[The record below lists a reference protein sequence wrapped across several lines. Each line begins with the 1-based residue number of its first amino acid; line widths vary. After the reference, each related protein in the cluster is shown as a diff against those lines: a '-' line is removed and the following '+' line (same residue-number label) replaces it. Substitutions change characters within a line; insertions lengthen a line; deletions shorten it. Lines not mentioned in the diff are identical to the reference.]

1 MSKMVMILN
10 LLCHVDVK
18 TMGFLN
24 KALNKAKELDEKQRE
39 YFEKEKEKNEIKKQE
54 KERIKDGEDIIKRI
68 MGSNM
73 MRNVQ
78 FNNQIIN
85 QGVSTFKI
93 NSVWGKVNKQIKKE
107 LHEGT
112 VELRDIPERINQILA
127 QYANPE
133 KIEKKNKKIPR
144 ELVKAGVEDRDF
156 SCVLYEERRSGF
168 NNKKEN
174 LVKGFCYVNE
184 DKLVIKK
191 LSFFKSR
198 DLGDKVIPYG
208 NINAIDYDKQVVGRT
223 SGIVIS
229 VSGFKPIVLQG
240 ATDENFQLL
249 NDAWL
254 NFNKK
259 SNESVQKIVET
270 NTLTNADELLKYAE
284 LYEKGLLTDEE
295 FAAMKKKII
304 EK

>member
-1 MSKMVMILN
+1 
-10 LLCHVDVK
+10 
-18 TMGFLN
+18 MGFLD

-133 KIEKKNKKIPR
+133 KIEKKNKKIQR

>member
-1 MSKMVMILN
+1 M
-10 LLCHVDVK
+10 DVK
-18 TMGFLN
+18 TMEFLN

-133 KIEKKNKKIPR
+133 KIEKKNKKIQR

>member
-18 TMGFLN
+18 TMGFLD

-133 KIEKKNKKIPR
+133 KIEKKNKKIQR

-240 ATDENFQLL
+240 ASDENFQLL

>member
-18 TMGFLN
+18 TMRFLN

-133 KIEKKNKKIPR
+133 KIEKKNKKIQR

-270 NTLTNADELLKYAE
+270 DTLTKSDELLKYAE

>member
-1 MSKMVMILN
+1 MILN

-18 TMGFLN
+18 TMRFLN

-133 KIEKKNKKIPR
+133 KIEKKNKKIQR

>member
-18 TMGFLN
+18 TMGFLD

-93 NSVWGKVNKQIKKE
+93 NFVWGKVNKQIKKE

-133 KIEKKNKKIPR
+133 KIEKKNKKIQR

>member
-18 TMGFLN
+18 TMGFLD

-133 KIEKKNKKIPR
+133 KIEKKNKKIQR

-156 SCVLYEERRSGF
+156 SCVLYESRRSGF

>member
-1 MSKMVMILN
+1 MVMILN

-18 TMGFLN
+18 TMRFLN

-133 KIEKKNKKIPR
+133 KIEKKNKKIQR

-270 NTLTNADELLKYAE
+270 DTLTKSDELLKYAE

>member
-1 MSKMVMILN
+1 ME
-10 LLCHVDVK
+10 
-18 TMGFLN
+18 FLN

-133 KIEKKNKKIPR
+133 KIEKKNKKIQR

-259 SNESVQKIVET
+259 SNESVQIVET

>member
-1 MSKMVMILN
+1 M
-10 LLCHVDVK
+10 
-18 TMGFLN
+18 
-24 KALNKAKELDEKQRE
+24 
-39 YFEKEKEKNEIKKQE
+39 
-54 KERIKDGEDIIKRI
+54 
-68 MGSNM
+68 
-73 MRNVQ
+73 
-78 FNNQIIN
+78 
-85 QGVSTFKI
+85 
-93 NSVWGKVNKQIKKE
+93 
-107 LHEGT
+107 
-112 VELRDIPERINQILA
+112 
-127 QYANPE
+127 
-133 KIEKKNKKIPR
+133 KNKKIQR

>member
-133 KIEKKNKKIPR
+133 KIEKKNKKIQR

-223 SGIVIS
+223 SGIVFS
-229 VSGFKPIVLQG
+229 VYVFKPIVLQG

-270 NTLTNADELLKYAE
+270 NTLTKSDELLKYAE

>member
-1 MSKMVMILN
+1 ME
-10 LLCHVDVK
+10 
-18 TMGFLN
+18 FLN

-133 KIEKKNKKIPR
+133 KIEKKNKKIQR

-174 LVKGFCYVNE
+174 RVKGFCYVNE

>member
-1 MSKMVMILN
+1 M
-10 LLCHVDVK
+10 DVK

-133 KIEKKNKKIPR
+133 KIEKKNKKIQR

>member
-1 MSKMVMILN
+1 M
-10 LLCHVDVK
+10 DVK
-18 TMGFLN
+18 TMEFLN

-133 KIEKKNKKIPR
+133 KIEKKNKKIQR
-144 ELVKAGVEDRDF
+144 ELLKAGVEDRDF

>member
-1 MSKMVMILN
+1 ME
-10 LLCHVDVK
+10 
-18 TMGFLN
+18 FLN

-133 KIEKKNKKIPR
+133 KIEKKNKKIQR

-270 NTLTNADELLKYAE
+270 NTLTKSDELLKYAE

>member
-1 MSKMVMILN
+1 MILN

-18 TMGFLN
+18 TMRFLN

-127 QYANPE
+127 QYANHE
-133 KIEKKNKKIPR
+133 KIEKKNKKIQR

-270 NTLTNADELLKYAE
+270 NTLTKSDELLKYAE

>member
-1 MSKMVMILN
+1 M
-10 LLCHVDVK
+10 DVK
-18 TMGFLN
+18 TMGFLD

-133 KIEKKNKKIPR
+133 KIEKKNKKIQR

-174 LVKGFCYVNE
+174 RVRGFCYVNE

>member
-18 TMGFLN
+18 TMGFLD

-133 KIEKKNKKIPR
+133 KIEKKNKKIQR

-156 SCVLYEERRSGF
+156 SWVLYEERRSGF

>member
-18 TMGFLN
+18 TMGFLD

-133 KIEKKNKKIPR
+133 KIEKKNKKIQR

-270 NTLTNADELLKYAE
+270 NTLTNADELLKYVE

>member
-1 MSKMVMILN
+1 M
-10 LLCHVDVK
+10 DVK
-18 TMGFLN
+18 TMGFLD

-133 KIEKKNKKIPR
+133 KIEKKNKKIQR

>member
-1 MSKMVMILN
+1 MILN

-93 NSVWGKVNKQIKKE
+93 NSIWGKVNKQIKKE

-133 KIEKKNKKIPR
+133 KIEKKNKKIQR

>member
-1 MSKMVMILN
+1 M
-10 LLCHVDVK
+10 DVK
-18 TMGFLN
+18 TMGFLD

-73 MRNVQ
+73 MKNVQ

-133 KIEKKNKKIPR
+133 KIEKKNKKIQR

>member
-18 TMGFLN
+18 TMGFLD

-107 LHEGT
+107 LYEGT

-133 KIEKKNKKIPR
+133 KIEKKNKKIQR

>member
-1 MSKMVMILN
+1 M
-10 LLCHVDVK
+10 DVK
-18 TMGFLN
+18 TMEFLN

-112 VELRDIPERINQILA
+112 VELRDIPERINQILS

-133 KIEKKNKKIPR
+133 KIEKKNKKIQR

-259 SNESVQKIVET
+259 SNESVQIVET

>member
-1 MSKMVMILN
+1 ME
-10 LLCHVDVK
+10 
-18 TMGFLN
+18 FLN

-78 FNNQIIN
+78 FNNQILN

-133 KIEKKNKKIPR
+133 KIEKKNKKIQR
-144 ELVKAGVEDRDF
+144 ELLKAGVEDRDF

>member
-73 MRNVQ
+73 MKNVQ

-133 KIEKKNKKIPR
+133 KIEKKNKKIQR

-270 NTLTNADELLKYAE
+270 NTLTKSDELLKYAE

>member
-1 MSKMVMILN
+1 MILN
-10 LLCHVDVK
+10 LLCHVEVK

-133 KIEKKNKKIPR
+133 KIEKKNKKIQR

-270 NTLTNADELLKYAE
+270 NTLTKSDELLKYAE

>member
-18 TMGFLN
+18 TMGFLD

-112 VELRDIPERINQILA
+112 VELRDIPERINQILV

-133 KIEKKNKKIPR
+133 KIEKKNKKIQR

>member
-1 MSKMVMILN
+1 ME
-10 LLCHVDVK
+10 
-18 TMGFLN
+18 FLN

-133 KIEKKNKKIPR
+133 KIEKKNKKIQR

-270 NTLTNADELLKYAE
+270 NTLINADELLKYAE

>member
-1 MSKMVMILN
+1 MILN

-18 TMGFLN
+18 TMGFLD

-133 KIEKKNKKIPR
+133 KIEKKNKKIQR

-270 NTLTNADELLKYAE
+270 NTLTKSDELLKYAE

>member
-1 MSKMVMILN
+1 
-10 LLCHVDVK
+10 
-18 TMGFLN
+18 MGFLD

-73 MRNVQ
+73 MKNVQ

-133 KIEKKNKKIPR
+133 KIEKKNKKIQR

>member
-18 TMGFLN
+18 TMRFLN

-133 KIEKKNKKIPR
+133 KIEKKNKKIQR

-198 DLGDKVIPYG
+198 DLRDKVIPYG

-270 NTLTNADELLKYAE
+270 NTLTKSDELLKYAE

>member
-18 TMGFLN
+18 TMGFLD

-133 KIEKKNKKIPR
+133 KIEKKNKKIQR

-240 ATDENFQLL
+240 ATDDNFQLL

>member
-133 KIEKKNKKIPR
+133 KIEKKNKKIQR

>member
-10 LLCHVDVK
+10 LLCHVEVK

-133 KIEKKNKKIPR
+133 KIEKKNKKIQR

-270 NTLTNADELLKYAE
+270 NTLTKSDELLKYAE

>member
-1 MSKMVMILN
+1 MTN
-10 LLCHVDVK
+10 
-18 TMGFLN
+18 
-24 KALNKAKELDEKQRE
+24 
-39 YFEKEKEKNEIKKQE
+39 KNEIKLFQN
-54 KERIKDGEDIIKRI
+54 R
-68 MGSNM
+68 
-73 MRNVQ
+73 
-78 FNNQIIN
+78 QIRTKWD
-85 QGVSTFKI
+85 S
-93 NSVWGKVNKQIKKE
+93 
-107 LHEGT
+107 
-112 VELRDIPERINQILA
+112 
-127 QYANPE
+127 
-133 KIEKKNKKIPR
+133 KIEDYYFSVIDVIAVLTESKNPSQYWR
-144 ELVKAGVEDRDF
+144 TL
-156 SCVLYEERRSGF
+156 
-168 NNKKEN
+168 
-174 LVKGFCYVNE
+174 
-184 DKLVIKK
+184 
-191 LSFFKSR
+191 KSR
-198 DLGDKVIPYG
+198 LKEEGGESVTNCNRLKMPAADG